1 LQIKFGTD
9 GWRGIIDREFNTRNV
24 RFCAQGASSYIKSQG
39 LTADG
44 VIIGYDTRRRSDEF
58 AKAVAEVTAGNGIPT
73 TLCDRPAPTPTVSYA
88 VVGQAAAGGVVI
100 TASHNPPEW
109 NGFKYKPG
117 FGGSAGQ
124 DVVDDLELRIADA
137 HDSGIVQSTSLEEA
151 ERIGLFTYMDP
162 LPSYL
167 GQLASLVDLRAIR
180 DAGLKVVADG
190 MHGTG
195 GGLFSRLLNGGTT
208 QVTDLRADPDPSFP
222 GMVQPEPIAGNL
234 SQLMTAVPSGS
245 ADIGLAN
252 DADADRLGVVDEN
265 GRYITTLQ
273 AFALICLH
281 QLKILG
287 KEGPLVRSITM
298 TRMIDRLAEKY
309 EVPVYD
315 APVGFKHLGQ
325 AMMEQ
330 NALLV
335 GEESGGYAFRGH
347 IPERDGI
354 LSGLMILEMM
364 VKTGK
369 SVSGLIEMLND
380 EVGPYHYDR
389 WDLEIEPSERRE
401 IESRLSDARPD
412 YLAGYKVESI
422 DTRDGLRY
430 GLERGHWVLIRFSG
444 TEPLLRIYAEASSP
458 DDVQDLLSEARGLAG
473 V

>member
-1 LQIKFGTD
+1 MEIKFGTD

-24 RFCAQGASSYIKSQG
+24 RFCAQGAASYIKSQG
-39 LTADG
+39 LGADG
-44 VIIGYDTRRRSDEF
+44 IVIGYDTRRRSDEF
-58 AKAVAEVTAGNGIPT
+58 ARAVAEVTAGNGIPT
-73 TLCDRPAPTPTVSYA
+73 TLCDRPAPTPTVSFA

-124 DVVDDLELRIADA
+124 EVVDDLEIRIADA
-137 HDSGIVQSTSLEEA
+137 YDAGIVNSTSLEEA
-151 ERIGLFTYMDP
+151 KRIGLLTCMNP

-167 GQLASLVDLRAIR
+167 GQLASLVDLKAIR
-180 DAGLKVVADG
+180 EAGFKVVADG

-195 GGLFSRLLNGGTT
+195 GGLFSSLLNGGSTE
-208 QVTDLRADPDPSFP
+208 VIDLRAEPDPSFP
-222 GMVQPEPIAGNL
+222 GMVQPEPIAVNL
-234 SQLMTAVPSGS
+234 SQLMTTVPGQS

-265 GRYITTLQ
+265 GRFITTLQ

-287 KEGPLVRSITM
+287 NEGPLIRSITM
-298 TRMIDRLAEKY
+298 TRMIDRLAERY
-309 EVPVYD
+309 EVPVFD

-325 AMMEQ
+325 AMMEK

-335 GEESGGYAFRGH
+335 GEESGGYAFRAH

-369 SVSGLIEMLND
+369 SVSGLIDMLND

-389 WDLEIEPSERRE
+389 WDLEIEPSERQE
-401 IESRLSDARPD
+401 IQGRLASARPD
-412 YLAGYKVESI
+412 YLASYKVESI
-422 DTRDGLRY
+422 DTRDGYRY
-430 GLERGHWVLIRFSG
+430 GLEGGHWVLIRFSG
-444 TEPLLRIYAEASSP
+444 TEPLLRIYAEASSL
-458 DDVQDLLSEARGLAG
+458 DDVEDLLSEARDLAG
-473 V
+473 A

>member
-1 LQIKFGTD
+1 MEIKFGTD

-24 RFCAQGASSYIKSQG
+24 RFCAQGAASYIKSQG
-39 LTADG
+39 LAADG
-44 VIIGYDTRRRSDEF
+44 VVIGYDTRRRSEEF
-58 AKAVAEVTAGNGIPT
+58 ARAVAEVTTGNGIPT
-73 TLCDRPAPTPTVSYA
+73 TLCDRPAPTPTVSFA

-124 DVVDDLELRIADA
+124 EVVDDLELRIADA
-137 HDSGIVQSTSLEEA
+137 YDADSVTSMDLEDA
-151 ERIGLFTYMDP
+151 KRVGLLTCMNP

-195 GGLFSRLLNGGTT
+195 GGLFSSLLNGGSTE
-208 QVTDLRADPDPSFP
+208 VFDLRAEPDPSFP
-222 GMVQPEPIAGNL
+222 GMAQPEPIAGNL
-234 SQLMTAVPSGS
+234 SQLMTTVPSRS

-265 GRYITTLQ
+265 GRFITTLQ

-281 QLKILG
+281 QLKVLG
-287 KEGPLVRSITM
+287 NEGPLVRSITM
-298 TRMIDRLAEKY
+298 TRMIDRLAERY

-335 GEESGGYAFRGH
+335 GEESGGFAFRGH

-354 LSGLMILEMM
+354 LSGLMLLEMM

-369 SVSGLIEMLND
+369 TVSGLIDMLND

-389 WDLEIEPSERRE
+389 WDLEIEPSERQE
-401 IESRLSDARPD
+401 IEGRLAMARPD
-412 YLAGYKVESI
+412 YLASYRVESI
-422 DTRDGLRY
+422 DTRDGHRY
-430 GLERGHWVLIRFSG
+430 GLEGGHWVLIRFSG

-458 DDVQDLLSEARGLAG
+458 DDVEDLLSEARDLAG
-473 V
+473 A

>member
-1 LQIKFGTD
+1 MEIKFGTD
-9 GWRGIIDREFNTRNV
+9 GWRGLIDRDFNTRNV

-39 LTADG
+39 LAADG
-44 VIIGYDTRRRSDEF
+44 VVIGYDTRRRSDEF
-58 AKAVAEVTAGNGIPT
+58 ARAVAEVTAGNGIPT
-73 TLCDRPAPTPTVSYA
+73 TLCDRPAPTPTVSFA

-117 FGGSAGQ
+117 YGGSAGQ

-137 HDSGIVQSTSLEEA
+137 HDAGSVTSIDLDEA
-151 ERIGLFTYMDP
+151 KRIGLLNCVNP

-180 DAGLKVVADG
+180 DAGLRVVADG

-195 GGLFSRLLNGGTT
+195 GGLFSSLLNGGSTE
-208 QVTDLRADPDPSFP
+208 VMDLRAEPDPSFP
-222 GMVQPEPIAGNL
+222 GMAQPEPIAGNL
-234 SQLMTAVPSGS
+234 SQLMTTVPGRS

-265 GRYITTLQ
+265 GRFITTLQ

-281 QLKILG
+281 QLKVLG
-287 KEGPLVRSITM
+287 NEGPLVRSITM
-298 TRMIDRLAEKY
+298 TRMIDRLAERY
-309 EVPVYD
+309 EVPVFD

-335 GEESGGYAFRGH
+335 GEESGGFAFRGH

-369 SVSGLIEMLND
+369 TVSGLIDMLND

-401 IESRLSDARPD
+401 IEARLAAARPD
-412 YLAGYKVESI
+412 YLASYRVESI
-422 DTRDGLRY
+422 DTRDGHRY
-430 GLERGHWVLIRFSG
+430 GLEGGHWVLIRFSG
-444 TEPLLRIYAEASSP
+444 TEPLLRIYAEASSL
-458 DDVQDLLSEARGLAG
+458 DDVEDLLSEARELAG
-473 V
+473 A